1 MYICRVEDWIGNGY
15 IGRDTVLPGRAAGGR
30 TGRGLNGN
38 PVQSGGLNRE
48 RLYRAGYSPPRA
60 GGGRADQARAEW
72 KPYAGGKFYPS
83 FYRSHRTLFLLCSQ
97 SWFNDYNRRLP
108 YEMHLRTPHFLVFP
122 VLNRVKIYCTSYTT
136 ILNPQCTSMHL
147 THLSSKVLG
156 FKTRQ
161 NTLLF
166 SFAWFYSCSKKK
178 ISMIRISICF
188 CLMNGKVAS
197 N

>member
-1 MYICRVEDWIGNGY
+1 MRPRHFA
-15 IGRDTVLPGRAAGGR
+15 GRR
-30 TGRGLNGN
+30 TGCGLNGN
-38 PVQSGGLNRE
+38 PMQEVNFIHHFIDLIE
-48 RLYRAGYSPPRA
+48 P
-60 GGGRADQARAEW
+60 
-72 KPYAGGKFYPS
+72 F
-83 FYRSHRTLFLLCSQ
+83 FLLCSQ

-166 SFAWFYSCSKKK
+166 SFAWIYSCSKKKK